1 MAGMKKSPTHKTKR
15 TSPVSSDQTAVTN
28 KSRPGNKD
36 NPFAAARRDHSS
48 ETAEDY
54 VEAVAQITAQ
64 SGHCRVIDLARTFAV
79 SSVTVNRTIARLKRD
94 GWVDVEP
101 YGPVLLTDTGKQLAE
116 RCRLRHETVLN
127 FCFPSAFPQKPLKSM
142 RKESSITAAQK
153 HCRPWTGT
161 SRKMRPNRKSQ
172 RRPAIP
178 SGAKLPKATFRS
190 EFRFL
195 ARQADRPA
203 VSLSAF
209 PASCPR

>member
-1 MAGMKKSPTHKTKR
+1 MNYMKKSLPHKTKR
-15 TSPVSSDQTAVTN
+15 NSPISNDQPAGTT

-54 VEAVAQITAQ
+54 VEAVAQIASQ

-101 YGPVLLTDTGKQLAE
+101 YGPVLLTDAGKQLAE

-127 FCFPSAFPQKPLKSM
+127 FLLSLGVSAETAQIDAEGIEHHCSPETLQAMDRHIAQNTSKPKKS
-142 RKESSITAAQK
+142 TA
-153 HCRPWTGT
+153 
-161 SRKMRPNRKSQ
+161 SRNTKR
-172 RRPAIP
+172 
-178 SGAKLPKATFRS
+178 G
-190 EFRFL
+190 
-195 ARQADRPA
+195 
-203 VSLSAF
+203 
-209 PASCPR
+209 

>member
-1 MAGMKKSPTHKTKR
+1 MSSDIMARMKKSPTHKTKR

-127 FCFPSAFPQKPLKSM
+127 FLLSLGVSAETAQIDAEGIEHHCSPETLQAMDRHIAQNAPKPKKSTPPGNSK
-142 RKESSITAAQK
+142 R
-153 HCRPWTGT
+153 G
-161 SRKMRPNRKSQ
+161 
-172 RRPAIP
+172 
-178 SGAKLPKATFRS
+178 
-190 EFRFL
+190 
-195 ARQADRPA
+195 
-203 VSLSAF
+203 
-209 PASCPR
+209 